1 MSKTTLVENLWH
13 QEALFRLILLFPPPM
28 LPRTE
33 PALAPAGQHA
43 LLQISEVTHTHSV
56 LTRATQHGLTH
67 KCRQCEPDSALFP
80 LALAAEAAFRN
91 DGITVT
97 WGRII
102 YHLVLSTKN
111 NKKKKSV
118 EQKANMGGS
127 DTLLPSFIE
136 KSKIKEWL
144 LSQGGSVQMWPP
156 SFVDFLWTR
165 ESFIGYSPTFLF
177 TLRPTFWLGWEQLS
191 VFLFAA
197 HQSKTVLMLEAWLQ
211 PT

>member
-1 MSKTTLVENLWH
+1 MLIIFLPSYLQGTAQFVGLLADARDTESSPHSLKNSVKKTVQTDWGPWSYLAAPCFGFQQCCPLLYPSPSEMSKTTLVENLWH

-111 NKKKKSV
+111 NKKKNQWNRKQTWV
-118 EQKANMGGS
+118 VVILYYH
-127 DTLLPSFIE
+127 LL
-136 KSKIKEWL
+136 
-144 LSQGGSVQMWPP
+144 
-156 SFVDFLWTR
+156 
-165 ESFIGYSPTFLF
+165 
-177 TLRPTFWLGWEQLS
+177 
-191 VFLFAA
+191 
-197 HQSKTVLMLEAWLQ
+197 
-211 PT
+211 

>member
-1 MSKTTLVENLWH
+1 MSPVWARLCSVPLGSGCWGCF
-13 QEALFRLILLFPPPM
+13 QEWWYHCHLEEEQSIIWFWA
-28 LPRTE
+28 
-33 PALAPAGQHA
+33 Q
-43 LLQISEVTHTHSV
+43 
-56 LTRATQHGLTH
+56 
-67 KCRQCEPDSALFP
+67 
-80 LALAAEAAFRN
+80 
-91 DGITVT
+91 
-97 WGRII
+97 RII
-102 YHLVLSTKN
+102 
-111 NKKKKSV
+111 KKKSV
-118 EQKANMGGS
+118 EQKANMGGG

-197 HQSKTVLMLEAWLQ
+197 HQSKTLLMLEAWLQ